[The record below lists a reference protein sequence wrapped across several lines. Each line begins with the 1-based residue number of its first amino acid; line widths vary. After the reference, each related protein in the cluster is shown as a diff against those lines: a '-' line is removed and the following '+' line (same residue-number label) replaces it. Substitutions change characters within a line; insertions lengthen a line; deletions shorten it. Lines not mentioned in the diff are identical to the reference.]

1 MAENPNKKNPFGSGE
16 TEEEKKEQNE
26 ENPQEEEPQLSNE
39 ELRELCKTRLC
50 PECPELQENQME
62 MLRVKAEAENFK
74 KRVAKEKD
82 EFCKFATE
90 NLLQEMLPVID
101 NLELAIQ
108 HGSNNPNCKDLLQG
122 VEMTLKIFMN
132 TLKNHGLEPIGA
144 EGECFDPTWH
154 EAMAEE
160 NREDM
165 ESGHICQLMQRG
177 YKLKDRLLRPAKV
190 IISKNE
196 SK

>member
-1 MAENPNKKNPFGSGE
+1 MADKTNKKSPFSNSE
-16 TEEEKKEQNE
+16 TEEEKSEQPQKNS
-26 ENPQEEEPQLSNE
+26 QEEQPQINDE
-39 ELRELCKTRLC
+39 QLRQLCKERLC

-62 MLRVKAEAENFK
+62 MLRIKAEAENYK

-90 NLLQEMLPVID
+90 GLLQEMLPVID

-154 EAMAEE
+154 
-160 NREDM
+160 
-165 ESGHICQLMQRG
+165 
-177 YKLKDRLLRPAKV
+177 
-190 IISKNE
+190 
-196 SK
+196 

>member
-1 MAENPNKKNPFGSGE
+1 MAEKTNKKSNISSE
-16 TEEEKKEQNE
+16 EAEEKQTDQTEDNVQDEQ
-26 ENPQEEEPQLSNE
+26 PQISDAR
-39 ELRELCKTRLC
+39 LRELCLERLC

-62 MLRVKAEAENFK
+62 MLRVKADAENYK
-74 KRVAKEKD
+74 KRVTKEKED
-82 EFCKFATE
+82 FCKYATE
-90 NLLQEMLPVID
+90 KVIQEMLPVID

-132 TLKNHGLEPIGA
+132 TLQNHGLEPVGA

-165 ESGHICQLMQRG
+165 DSGYVCQLMQRG

-190 IISKNE
+190 IISKNNN
-196 SK
+196 K